1 MTSKSAFEMLDQEKI
16 NKLRVII
23 KSDVAGTSEAIN
35 NSLKKIGNEEVDVDI
50 VSSGVGGI
58 SESDVNLAITTELE

>member
-16 NKLRVII
+16 NKLRIII

-35 NSLKKIGNEEVDVDI
+35 NSLKKIGNDEVDVDTRFLNIDLNTFTQQVILIRI
-50 VSSGVGGI
+50 VFS
-58 SESDVNLAITTELE
+58 